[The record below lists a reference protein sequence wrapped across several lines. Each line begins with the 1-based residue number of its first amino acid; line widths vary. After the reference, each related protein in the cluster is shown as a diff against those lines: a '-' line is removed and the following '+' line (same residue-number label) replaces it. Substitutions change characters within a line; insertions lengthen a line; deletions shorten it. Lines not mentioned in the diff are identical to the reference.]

1 MPLLFLDSSFQ
12 KSAKGKKG
20 MAKKKEIEHS
30 KTYRNAKKIIEVGH
44 NDFSALEDAFDL
56 ARSLRLEKSVEVDEK
71 PIFDKQNYAD
81 SLELCKLIRSEC
93 AGWIKE
99 QGEKDAVDLYR
110 RTLLFDAPHDFDCY
124 CRFLEWDRE
133 PRKRFYEPRRKQLLP
148 IVRALQ
154 DLEEGVL
161 DLLTISTPPGVG
173 KTTIALFFITWVSG
187 RNPEL
192 STLIGSH
199 SSGIL
204 RGMFGELGRILQK
217 DGEYNFL
224 EVFPMSGLAD
234 TNSKDLQI
242 DLGRSKRFCTIQMT
256 SPGASN
262 AGKSRASNYLYCDD
276 LVEGLETAMS
286 ADRLDKLWQQ
296 YTVDLR
302 QRKIGV
308 AKELHIATRW
318 SVRDPI
324 GRLKM
329 QYEDDSKARFLAFP
343 ALDEHDESNFDY
355 PYELG
360 FTSEFYRQQ
369 REIMD
374 DVSWRC
380 IYMNEPI
387 EREGTLYH
395 PAELRRYF
403 DLPIEQP
410 DSIIAVCDTKDAG
423 PDYCVMPIAYRYGDD
438 FYIDTILCD
447 NGKPEMIEERLV
459 TILIDK
465 NVRSCRFES
474 NRGAGRVA
482 ESVQNKVRERGGITR
497 ITTKWNQTNKETR
510 IIAES
515 PFIKQHCLFKDESI
529 YDKEYRTAM
538 AQLCGWTMSGKNK
551 HDDVPD
557 AFAML
562 SDYIQN
568 FESGRVTVMQ
578 RMF

>member
-1 MPLLFLDSSFQ
+1 M
-12 KSAKGKKG
+12 
-20 MAKKKEIEHS
+20 EHS
-30 KTYRNAKKIIEVGH
+30 KTYKTASKIIQIGH
-44 NDFSALEDAFDL
+44 NDFQALTDALDL
-56 ARSLRLEKSVEVDEK
+56 TRSLRSEQSVEVDGK
-71 PIFDKQNYAD
+71 VVFDEQNLKD
-81 SLELCKLIRSEC
+81 SIALTKLIRTEC
-93 AGWIKE
+93 AGWIREHGE
-99 QGEKDAVDLYR
+99 QNAVELYR
-110 RTLLFDAPHDFDCY
+110 KTLLFDAPHDFDAY
-124 CRFLEWDRE
+124 CRYLEWARE

-148 IVRALQ
+148 IVHALQ
-154 DLEEGVL
+154 DLEDGVL

-173 KTTIALFFITWVSG
+173 KTTIALFFLTWVSG

-204 RGMFGELGRILQK
+204 RGMYGELLRIVQK
-217 DGEYNFL
+217 DGEYLYN
-224 EVFPMSGLAD
+224 EIFPQSPLVE

-242 DLGRSKRFCTIQMT
+242 DLARTKRFSTIQMT

-302 QRKIGV
+302 QRKIGT

-318 SVRDPI
+318 SVRDVI
-324 GRLKM
+324 GRLQA
-329 QYEDDSKARFLAFP
+329 QYEDDPKARFLAFP

-355 PYELG
+355 PYDLG

-380 IYMNEPI
+380 LYMNEPI
-387 EREGTLYH
+387 EREGLLYH
-395 PAELRRYF
+395 PDELRRYF
-403 DLPIEQP
+403 ELPIEQP

-447 NGKPEMIEERLV
+447 NGKPELIEERIV
-459 TILIDK
+459 NMLIDK

-482 ESVQNKVRERGGITR
+482 ESIQNRIRERGGITR
-497 ITTKWNQTNKETR
+497 ITTKWSQTNKETR
-510 IIAES
+510 IIADS
-515 PFIKQHCLFKDESI
+515 PFVKQHCLFKDESL

-538 AQLCGWTMSGKNK
+538 AQLCGWTMTGRNK
-551 HDDVPD
+551 HDDTPD
-557 AFAML
+557 AFSML
-562 SDYIQN
+562 ADYIQGY
-568 FESGRVTVMQ
+568 ESGRVTVMQ
-578 RMF
+578 RIF

>member
-1 MPLLFLDSSFQ
+1 
-12 KSAKGKKG
+12 
-20 MAKKKEIEHS
+20 MAKVKHS
-30 KTYRNAKKIIEVGH
+30 KTYDNAKKIITIGH
-44 NDFSALEDAFDL
+44 NDIAALDDAFDL
-56 ARSLRLEKSVEVDEK
+56 TRSLRSEQSVEVDGK
-71 PIFDKQNYAD
+71 TIFDEQNFSD
-81 SLELCKLIRSEC
+81 SMELSKLIRSEC

-99 QGEKDAVDLYR
+99 QGEEKAVSLYR
-110 RTLLFDAPHDFDCY
+110 RSLLFDAPHDFDAY
-124 CRFLEWDRE
+124 CRFLEWNRE
-133 PRKRFYEPRRKQLLP
+133 PRKRFYEPRRKQLKP
-148 IVRALQ
+148 FVDALQ
-154 DLEEGVL
+154 DLEDGRLE
-161 DLLTISTPPGVG
+161 LLTISCPPGIG
-173 KTTIALFFITWVSG
+173 KTTLALFFITWVSG

-204 RGMFGELGRILQK
+204 RGMFGELLRIVQR
-217 DGEYNFL
+217 DGEYNFT
-224 EVFPMSGLAD
+224 EVFPYAALAD

-242 DLGRSKRFCTIQMT
+242 DLGRSKRFSTIQMT

-324 GRLKM
+324 GRLQM
-329 QYEDDSKARFLAFP
+329 QYDDNPKARFLAFP

-355 PYELG
+355 PHDLG
-360 FTSEFYRQQ
+360 FTSEFYRKQ

-380 IYMNEPI
+380 IYCNQPI
-387 EREGTLYH
+387 EREGTLYY
-395 PAELRRYF
+395 PGELRRYF
-403 DLPIEQP
+403 ELPIEEP
-410 DSIIAVCDTKDAG
+410 DAIIAVCDTKDQG
-423 PDYCVMPIAYRYGDD
+423 PDYCVMPIAYRYGED

-447 NGKPEMIEERLV
+447 NGKPELIEERIVDL
-459 TILIDK
+459 LIDK

-474 NRGAGRVA
+474 NRGAGRTA
-482 ESVQNKVRERGGITR
+482 ETIQNKVRQRGGITR

-515 PFIKQHCLFKDESI
+515 PFVKQHCLFKDESL
-529 YDKEYRTAM
+529 YDREYRTAM
-538 AQLCGWTMSGKNK
+538 AQLCGWTMTGKNK

-557 AFAML
+557 AFSML

-578 RMF
+578 RFF